1 MLAIGLPGRLLI
13 VLAVAL
19 LLTVALLIASGRIKL
34 TSLILRLLLAWEV
47 LLGVLAARLVAAGAC
62 GIIGHAANLA
72 RGIIRR
78 AGPAAGFIII
88 AMRAFSS
95 HTLYLYPILL

>member
-1 MLAIGLPGRLLI
+1 MLARP
-13 VLAVAL
+13 AADS
-19 LLTVALLIASGRIKL
+19 SGRSFAAGRSPAGNQRPHRIDE
-34 TSLILRLLLAWEV
+34 SHSAA
-47 LLGVLAARLVAAGAC
+47 AARQGSTAWGARGALGRGWAG